1 MMGIDYEATLR
12 EVRRWPVSVRV
23 NFVQEVLTTIS
34 SELPSLPQGKAPQ
47 KEGTLTR
54 ALGLLKSDVYYTDE
68 MVEKI
73 IREAKA
79 EKYGLEES
87 V

>member
-1 MMGIDYEATLR
+1 MMEMDYETVLR
-12 EVRRWPVSVRV
+12 EVRRWPVSLRV

-34 SELPSLPQGKAPQ
+34 SELPSLSQDKAPQ
-47 KEGTLTR
+47 KEGALTR

-68 MVEKI
+68 MVEQI

-79 EKYGLEES
+79 EKYGLEEL